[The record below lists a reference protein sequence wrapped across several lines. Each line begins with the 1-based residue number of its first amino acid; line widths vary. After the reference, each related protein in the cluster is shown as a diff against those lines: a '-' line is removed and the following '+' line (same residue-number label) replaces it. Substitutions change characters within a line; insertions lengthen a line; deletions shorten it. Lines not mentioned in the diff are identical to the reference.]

1 MTYQGVLWGEASFY
15 LNQENFRFEKQ
26 IDNGKMLTKSG
37 KYEFLDE
44 YKSDSSDSKTNKLG
58 RILRV

>member
-1 MTYQGVLWGEASFY
+1 MTYPFVPWGESNFY
-15 LNQENFRFEKQ
+15 LNQEKFLFEKQ

-37 KYEFLDE
+37 KYGFLDE
-44 YKSDSSDSKTNKLG
+44 NKSDSTDSKTNKLG